1 LRQPFARDA
10 QDASRQLASRL
21 RILDS
26 FEGEEQSLPVL
37 PPRRQFQ
44 FPDAILRL
52 PGEARARLEEAGEIS
67 ERLDGDIAFQAVT
80 TSDDGDGDERGGRL
94 FLVSR
99 CDSPAAARWS
109 SRNL

>member
-1 LRQPFARDA
+1 VLPSR
-10 QDASRQLASRL
+10 RQL
-21 RILDS
+21 
-26 FEGEEQSLPVL
+26 
-37 PPRRQFQ
+37 Q
-44 FPDAILRL
+44 FPDAIFGL
-52 PGEARARLEEAGEIS
+52 PGEARARFEEAGKIS

-80 TSDDGDGDERGGRL
+80 TADDGDGDERGGGL